1 MCSFLFYFFL
11 IKEGIRGGLEV
22 WLFLSVHASL
32 TWLSLTSFPSA
43 LFSAPFLFIP
53 QFTLGGFEH
62 LQALKIQKR
71 ADLGLP
77 PLAEDSIQVV
87 KSMRAASPPS
97 YTLDLGESQL
107 APPPSKLRGRRGSR
121 RVWTKADSGVTL
133 AGQNSGF

>member
-1 MCSFLFYFFL
+1 M
-11 IKEGIRGGLEV
+11 RGLEV
-22 WLFLSVHASL
+22 VAVPLHLCFPDLALCDSL
-32 TWLSLTSFPSA
+32 PSS
-43 LFSAPFLFIP
+43 LFSAPFPFMP

-62 LQALKIQKR
+62 LQALKVQKR
-71 ADLGLP
+71 AELGLP

-121 RVWTKADSGVTL
+121 RVWTKANSRVVTL
-133 AGQNSGF
+133 AV

>member
-1 MCSFLFYFFL
+1 MTL
-11 IKEGIRGGLEV
+11 
-22 WLFLSVHASL
+22 LSVHTSL
-32 TWLSLTSFPSA
+32 TLLSDFLP
-43 LFSAPFLFIP
+43 LFSAPFLFKS

-62 LQALKIQKR
+62 LQALKVQKR
-71 ADLGLP
+71 AELGLP

-121 RVWTKADSGVTL
+121 RVWTKADSGVVIL
-133 AGQNSGF
+133 AGQKSRF